1 MKIVACIDD
10 KKGMLFNNRRQSRD
24 RVLIENLE
32 KHLDGREIYISPY
45 SKALF
50 EKSAINYRVVEN
62 PINEAGQGYC
72 FIENTPL
79 PTEAQEIIIYHWNRH
94 YPADTYFTIDISSYS
109 KTSCEEF
116 VGSSHEKITKEV
128 YVK

>member
-1 MKIVACIDD
+1 MKIIVCIDD
-10 KKGMLFNNRRQSRD
+10 KKGMLFNKRRQSRD
-24 RVLIENLE
+24 RLLIENLE
-32 KHLDGREIYISPY
+32 KHLAGREVYISPY

-50 EKSAINYRVVEN
+50 EKSAINYKVVEN
-62 PINEAGQGYC
+62 PIEVGQGYA

-79 PTEAQEIIIYHWNRH
+79 PNDAEEIVVYHWNRH
-94 YPADTYFTIDISSYS
+94 YPADTYFTMDISAYN
-109 KTSCEEF
+109 KTSSEEF